1 MTPPRTPNLFPED
14 PSGPP
19 RRRAGGGAGRSGG
32 GDSHHGPAGQEFSGP
47 ILGGDVPIP
56 SSRQAR
62 RRARR
67 ASKRRRS
74 LPERL
79 LRGVIIL
86 LALLLVVVGIGYGY
100 FRYEWAQV
108 HTQPC
113 PECAAVVGGQPYN
126 VLVIGSDTRQGETA
140 AQAQQ
145 FGSASNAA
153 GQRSDTIKIVHV
165 DPAAGTASTLSIPRD
180 TFVTLSGMPK
190 GTQVSTV
197 NKINAAFNGGADS
210 LVTTIQNTF
219 GIPISHWISINFFGL
234 MDAVNALGGTSMD
247 VPQPVRDY
255 GDCNG
260 NGVYSSCS
268 GLNLPTTGCQTLNGA
283 QALSLS
289 RSRHFEYLVNG
300 SWQSD
305 GSGDLG
311 RIQRQNLVIEA
322 VVDKAKSTYNPIRAA
337 SFIASMTHDVEMDSG
352 MSASALLALATRYH
366 AFSGSA
372 LTNYL
377 LPTSGGYYAPYGE
390 DIEVVDQPQAAQ
402 TIASFLGTAP
412 QQASTPPLDATG
424 QPIPAPAASV
434 PGSAVSG
441 STTAS
446 VAGAAAASGSTTAP
460 VAGAAAGVLE
470 PMRGP
475 AAANVVAAS
484 GSGQVGV
491 PTVPAFDPKPC

>member
-1 MTPPRTPNLFPED
+1 MTPPRTPNRFPED
-14 PSGPP
+14 PSDPV
-19 RRRAGGGAGRSGG
+19 RRSEGSGTRSGG
-32 GDSHHGPAGQEFSGP
+32 RSGQEFSGP
-47 ILGGDVPIP
+47 ILGGEVPIP
-56 SSRQAR
+56 SSRRAR
-62 RRARR
+62 RRARK
-67 ASKRRRS
+67 AAKRRRS
-74 LPERL
+74 VPERL
-79 LRGVIIL
+79 LRGLIIL
-86 LALLLVVVGIGYGY
+86 VVLLVVVVGIGYGY

-190 GTQVSTV
+190 GTQVSPV
-197 NKINAAFNGGADS
+197 NKINAAFNGGADA
-210 LVTTIQNTF
+210 LVSTIQNTF
-219 GIPISHWISINFFGL
+219 GIPISHWISLNFFGL
-234 MDAVNALGGTSMD
+234 MDAVNALGGISMD

-268 GLNLPTTGCQTLNGA
+268 GLNLPQTGCQTLDGA

-322 VVDKAKSTYNPIRAA
+322 VVDKARSTYDPIRAV
-337 SFIASMTHDVEMDSG
+337 SFIGSMTHDVEMDSG

-390 DIEVVDQPQAAQ
+390 DVEVVDQPQAAQ
-402 TIASFLGTAP
+402 TIATFLGSAP
-412 QQASTPPLDATG
+412 QQASTPPLDASG
-424 QPIPAPAASV
+424 QSIPPPAPTTS
-434 PGSAVSG
+434 SG
-441 STTAS
+441 STAS
-446 VAGAAAASGSTTAP
+446 LASPLAGGPVHAA
-460 VAGAAAGVLE
+460 L
-470 PMRGP
+470 
-475 AAANVVAAS
+475 VAARS
-484 GSGQVGV
+484 GPVGV
-491 PTVPAFDPKPC
+491 PAVPPFDPKPC